1 MKFLKDKRKVFV
13 LISAILIA
21 VLIVYLTKDSIIGF
35 YNLLI
40 DRDKLKAYLQSFG
53 YWSWAVFFILQILQV
68 VIFFIPGEV
77 IQAAGGYVFGTLW
90 GTVISFFGIGVGSYI
105 LFLVS
110 HKYGRNFVEKVVPQ
124 DLHEKIEKILHKKR
138 KEMTKE
144 EEKEFIKKREKIL
157 AFLLYLLPGMPKD
170 SLVLIFG
177 LTEMT
182 PFEFITLSMG
192 ARIPALAISCYF
204 GANIASGEHAK
215 AIVVGSIALVVV
227 LIGIFYKDKILKK
240 LEEI

>member
-1 MKFLKDKRKVFV
+1 MKVLKDKKKIFV
-13 LISAILIA
+13 IISAILILA
-21 VLIVYLTKDSIIGF
+21 LVIYLTRDSIMSF
-35 YNLLI
+35 YNLLL
-40 DRDKLKAYLQSFG
+40 DRDKLKNYLESFG
-53 YWSWAVFFILQILQV
+53 YWSWAVFFIFQVLQV

-90 GTVISFFGIGVGSYI
+90 GTVISFLGIGVGSYL

-110 HKYGRNFVEKVVPQ
+110 YKYGRGFVEKVVPQ
-124 DLHEKIEKILHKKR
+124 DLHKKIEKILHKKSR
-138 KEMTKE
+138 GMTDE
-144 EEKEFIKKREKIL
+144 EETEFIKKREKVI

-182 PFEFITLSMG
+182 PTEFITISMI
-192 ARIPALAISCYF
+192 ARIPALLISCYL
-204 GANIASGEHAK
+204 GDNIASGEHTK
-215 AIVVGSIALVVV
+215 VIVVGAIALVVV
-227 LIGIFYKDKILKK
+227 GIGVLYKDKILKK

>member
-1 MKFLKDKRKVFV
+1 MKFLKDKKKLCMITLTI
-13 LISAILIA
+13 LISAFII
-21 VLIVYLTKDSIIGF
+21 YLTKDSIVSF

-40 DRDKLKAYLQSFG
+40 DREKLKAYLESFG

-77 IQAAGGYVFGTLW
+77 IQAAGGYVYGTFW
-90 GTVISFFGIGVGSYI
+90 GTVISFFGIGVGSYL

-110 HKYGRNFVEKVVPQ
+110 HKYGRSFVEKVVPQ
-124 DLHEKIEKILHKKR
+124 DLHKKIEKILHKKR
-138 KEMTKE
+138 KEITEE
-144 EEKEFIKKREKIL
+144 EEKEFKKRREKIV

-182 PFEFITLSMG
+182 PLEFITLSMG

-204 GANIASGEHAK
+204 GANIANGEHAK

-240 LEEI
+240 LEEM